1 VTPLDLLGALARA
14 GRVALPLGL
23 IAGAASPTLAGMLK
37 PFLAE
42 MAATL
47 LFLAALRIG
56 PERAVGGLRDLGATL
71 GLTALYQLALPAAV
85 AGAALA
91 AGWSAPLAGG
101 LVLMTAAP
109 SIAGGPSLTALA
121 GADPAPAMRLLVVGT
136 ALLPLTAVPAFWL
149 SPALGGAEA
158 VAGAAARLLTII
170 GGATALAFAVRLTAL
185 KRPSTRSLA
194 AIDGVSVIALTV
206 MVIGLMA
213 AVGPALRGAPV
224 EAARALAVAFAANF
238 GLQLLVYALAG
249 RAGAAR
255 VGFAVV
261 AGNRNIA
268 LFLAALPTSV
278 TDPMLLFIGCYQ
290 VPMYLTPLLLGPLY
304 RRAVIEDSG

>member
-1 VTPLDLLGALARA
+1 VSPLDLLGALARA

-23 IAGAASPTLAGMLK
+23 IAGAALPALAGALK

-42 MAATL
+42 MAAML

-56 PERAVGGLRDLGATL
+56 PERALGGLRDIGATL
-71 GLTALYQLALPAAV
+71 GLTTLYQLALPAAV
-85 AGAALA
+85 AGGALA
-91 AGWSAPLAGG
+91 AGWSAPLAGA

-121 GADPAPAMRLLVVGT
+121 GADPAPAMRLLVIGT

-158 VAGAAARLLTII
+158 VAAAAARLLAII
-170 GGATALAFAVRLTAL
+170 GGASALAFLARWTVL
-185 KRPSTRSLA
+185 KRPGARALA
-194 AIDGVSVIALTV
+194 AIDGLSVIALTV

-213 AVGPALRGAPV
+213 AVGPALLTAP
-224 EAARALAVAFAANF
+224 EAAAGALAAAFAANF
-238 GLQLLVYALAG
+238 GLQMLAFALARG
-249 RAGAAR
+249 AGAAR
-255 VGFAVV
+255 VGYAVV

-268 LFLAALPTSV
+268 LFLAALPATV

-290 VPMYLTPLLLGPLY
+290 IPMYLTPLLLGPLY
-304 RRAVIEDSG
+304 RRAAAGA

>member
-1 VTPLDLLGALARA
+1 MNPLDLLGALARA

-23 IAGAASPTLAGMLK
+23 VAGAALPGLAGALK

-56 PERAVGGLRDLGATL
+56 PERALGGLGDLGATL

-85 AGAALA
+85 AGGALA
-91 AGWSAPLAGG
+91 AGWTAPLAGA

-109 SIAGGPSLTALA
+109 SIAGGPSQRARA
-121 GADPAPAMRLLVVGT
+121 GAHPAPAMRLLVAGT

-158 VAGAAARLLTII
+158 VAAAAARLLAII
-170 GGATALAFAVRLTAL
+170 GGASLLAFLARWTVL
-185 KRPSTRSLA
+185 KRPGARALA
-194 AIDGVSVIALTV
+194 AIDGLSVIALTV

-213 AVGPALRGAPV
+213 AVGPALLTAP
-224 EAARALAVAFAANF
+224 EAAARALAAAFAANF
-238 GLQLLVYALAG
+238 GLQILAFALAR
-249 RAGAAR
+249 RAGPAR
-255 VGFAVV
+255 VGYAVV

-268 LFLAALPTSV
+268 LFLAALPPSV

-290 VPMYLTPLLLGPLY
+290 IPMYLTPLLLGALY
-304 RRAVIEDSG
+304 RRAAAGA